1 MKWLC
6 MDWNQVCRRHHT
18 VFCKVLLLSI
28 GTWRRERAGD
38 RDRERA
44 RRKRVERKVCLYSD
58 FLEFNR
64 ESLSRYLLHYHLN
77 DFFKCLWKKQFSI
90 WVFLKMYLNELYY
103 GSRYPS
109 EIFLICWL
117 LSKLKS
123 VVLKC
128 TVFLNCFGSI
138 LECVFFLET
147 ISSDLWTISF
157 VFTSDWNFL
166 LIWANCKCFG
176 TCVQTVSTIVCSL
189 HNNWFHMA
197 IVDSHLNRQTLHNFS
212 IIFHHVSHH
221 IPNDPFNYQKLV
233 YTHVYYIHIWHW
245 NCL

>member
-44 RRKRVERKVCLYSD
+44 RRKRVERTVRLYSD

-64 ESLSRYLLHYHLN
+64 ECLLHYHSN
-77 DFFKCLWKKQFSI
+77 AFFKCLWKKTVFYLSIFKNVPYWIVLGVMLSFRNLSYMLIIIKVEKCYFKVYSFCHFALPQFS
-90 WVFLKMYLNELYY
+90 N
-103 GSRYPS
+103 
-109 EIFLICWL
+109 
-117 LSKLKS
+117 
-123 VVLKC
+123 
-128 TVFLNCFGSI
+128 
-138 LECVFFLET
+138 VFFLET

-157 VFTSDWNFL
+157 LFTSDWNFL

-189 HNNWFHMA
+189 HSN
-197 IVDSHLNRQTLHNFS
+197 
-212 IIFHHVSHH
+212 
-221 IPNDPFNYQKLV
+221 
-233 YTHVYYIHIWHW
+233 
-245 NCL
+245 